1 MSIVT
6 LTFDLWPPKSIGFI
20 LSSRLTCLPSLIKK
34 STTVKPLLCSQA
46 YFHRCPVWP
55 WPLTS
60 KINRVHP
67 LITVNMS
74 CKFDK
79 EICNRLVSMVFTSVT
94 IKKVWLSDRQTHA
107 RTHTQTDAGQSD
119 PYVPL
124 CFAGDTINCLVSMV
138 FTSVTIKKVWLSD
151 RQTHARTHRQT
162 PDKVIPMCR
171 YASQATQLIALF
183 VPNTDNYYLLF
194 PCAYQDCGFPD
205 NSARGQL
212 SLWTA
217 RPVDNSARGQLG
229 P

>member
-6 LTFDLWPPKSIGFI
+6 LTFDLWPPKSIGCI

-34 STTVKPLLCSQA
+34 STTVKSLLCSQA

-79 EICNRLVSMVFTSVT
+79 EICNGLVSV
-94 IKKVWLSDRQTHA
+94 
-107 RTHTQTDAGQSD
+107 
-119 PYVPL
+119 
-124 CFAGDTINCLVSMV
+124 V

-171 YASQATQLIALF
+171 YASQATQKVIPMCRYASQATQKARIQMDGLVVWHHIQWCFSYICDGTYMCRRTEEVGQALT
-183 VPNTDNYYLLF
+183 P
-194 PCAYQDCGFPD
+194 
-205 NSARGQL
+205 
-212 SLWTA
+212 
-217 RPVDNSARGQLG
+217 
-229 P
+229 

>member
-6 LTFDLWPPKSIGFI
+6 LTFDLWPPKSIGCI

-34 STTVKPLLCSQA
+34 STTVKSLLCSQA

-79 EICNRLVSMVFTSVT
+79 EICNGLVSMVFTSVT

-107 RTHTQTDAGQSD
+107 H
-119 PYVPL
+119 
-124 CFAGDTINCLVSMV
+124 
-138 FTSVTIKKVWLSD
+138 
-151 RQTHARTHRQT
+151 THRQT

-171 YASQATQLIALF
+171 YASQATQKRSDLTGMLF
-183 VPNTDNYYLLF
+183 LHCLVTQFNHLKIL
-194 PCAYQDCGFPD
+194 
-205 NSARGQL
+205 
-212 SLWTA
+212 
-217 RPVDNSARGQLG
+217 
-229 P
+229 